1 MAKKEDKKFIEEQI
15 PVQDRPPLKPDQ
27 AGGSVG
33 GFGKKLVPTKKF
45 QQQVAER
52 GFFDKKVK
60 VIDRQIP
67 TNTPPVKIKK
77 TGVFKLKE
85 KPAEKF
91 TSQQTRTRVKL
102 TPTQKRQVDIETQV
116 AQITNPKGTKGFNKL
131 EPNLTLSNK
140 EARLLSNKIYLNP
153 TGVSFDG
160 KAVVVGSK
168 VITTVA
174 AGKAIVELAPALLP
188 QEQQEKIETLDV
200 PNELQIQK
208 VIEEKQTISPDE
220 ISDLAVKTKIKP
232 AIETEPERVKRVS
245 TFDPQEIS
253 DLAVKTKPKTS
264 EETLIGTQEDIEL
277 DEPDLEEVDLIDP
290 NEQQEGELGSPVP
303 LIEIDVVPEQDLEQ
317 EEVVETVPEP
327 ITENELEQETEPE
340 IVPPPDDIN
349 GNDSPPP
356 DDDDDDGE
364 PPPPDNNDDDKSKL
378 PPGPPDDFGNVVITP
393 LQEKKDKV
401 KKKAKA
407 RPRRKIKLKKK
418 PSKNKFRVKNGL
430 KPTVT
435 NFKTKAGSFQ
445 SNNVSGDIF
454 KAPKGTQFDTNAGF
468 REDSFKAIKFADKK
482 LKLKNRKDVL
492 VAAEKKGLI

>member
-15 PVQDRPPLKPDQ
+15 PVQDRPPALRPDQ

-33 GFGKKLVPTKKF
+33 GFGKKLVPRKKF

-60 VIDRQIP
+60 VIDTQIP
-67 TNTPPVKIKK
+67 KNTPPVKTKK

-85 KPAEKF
+85 KPADKF
-91 TSQQTRTRVKL
+91 TSQQTRTREKL

-116 AQITNPKGTKGFNKL
+116 AQITNPQGTKGFNKL

-140 EARLLSNKIYLNP
+140 EARLLSNRIYQNP
-153 TGVSFDG
+153 TGVAFDN

-174 AGKAIVELAPALLP
+174 GGKAIVELAPALLP
-188 QEQQEKIETLDV
+188 QEQQEKIKTLSV
-200 PNELQIQK
+200 PDELQIQK

-245 TFDPQEIS
+245 TFEPQEVS
-253 DLAVKTKPKTS
+253 DLAVKTKAKPS

-277 DEPDLEEVDLIDP
+277 EEPDLEEVELTDP
-290 NEQQEGELGSPVP
+290 NEEQEGELGNPVP

-317 EEVVETVPEP
+317 EELVETVPEP
-327 ITENELEQETEPE
+327 ITEEELEEETKPE
-340 IVPPPDDIN
+340 ITVPAFIDNNDDNDNDDDDTPPP
-349 GNDSPPP
+349 PPP
-356 DDDDDDGE
+356 DDDDDDKNGE
-364 PPPPDNNDDDKSKL
+364 PPPP
-378 PPGPPDDFGNVVITP
+378 PPDDFGDIVVTP
-393 LQEKKDKV
+393 FQEKEDKP
-401 KKKAKA
+401 KKKAKG

-418 PSKNKFRVKNGL
+418 PSKNQFKVKNGL

-435 NFKTKAGSFQ
+435 NFKTRKSSFQ
-445 SNNVSGDIF
+445 SNNVTGEIF
-454 KAPKGTQFDTNAGF
+454 KAPKGTEFDTNAGF
-468 REDSFKAIKFADKK
+468 REDSFLGIKFADKK
-482 LKLKNRKDVL
+482 LKFKNRKDVL